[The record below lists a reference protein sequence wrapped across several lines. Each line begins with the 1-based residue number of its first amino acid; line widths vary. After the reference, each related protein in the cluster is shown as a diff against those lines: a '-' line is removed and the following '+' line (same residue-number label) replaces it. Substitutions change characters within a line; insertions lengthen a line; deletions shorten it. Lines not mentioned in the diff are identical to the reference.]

1 MAHESQSPS
10 FTPRRRWVVG
20 TDMLVRTV
28 LVLAVVVMANYLAGK
43 FFHREYLSEQ
53 TRTDLSERTKN
64 LVRSVTNEVKVIIYY
79 DREDEL
85 FSTIKAMLRE
95 YQTLNPRIQ
104 VETVDYL
111 RDAAE
116 AQRVKLKYKLPESQK
131 EDDKNFVI
139 FDAGENQRRPLN
151 GNLLADRDFVV
162 DQEKGKY
169 DRPIKAFKGEI
180 FFTSALLA
188 VTNPKPINAYVLHG
202 HGEHDFARGDEVDG
216 YLDFTTLLAQNMIKA
231 ELVSLRGTND
241 IPDDCDLLIV
251 AGPRSAISTNELEK
265 ISKYLDGGG
274 RMFALF
280 NSAST
285 ERFSG
290 LERILSRWNVIV
302 GLGSVQDPVNSLN
315 TLRALPGAD
324 VSVGAFSEHPAV
336 KPLLGYNLNL
346 ILPRPVGP
354 GKSTDNNPDS
364 PKVNVLFQTEKT
376 ATLAGDNTVKP
387 RSYPLAVAVER
398 AALPGVS
405 GRGATRMIV
414 VGDSFFLGNGP
425 MKIGAN
431 RDFADYALNWLVERS
446 HLVEGVGPKSMTDY
460 RIALTASQM
469 RTIQWLLLGGLPG
482 AILLLGALV
491 WLRRSK

>member
-1 MAHESQSPS
+1 
-10 FTPRRRWVVG
+10 
-20 TDMLVRTV
+20 
-28 LVLAVVVMANYLAGK
+28 
-43 FFHREYLSEQ
+43 
-53 TRTDLSERTKN
+53 
-64 LVRSVTNEVKVIIYY
+64 
-79 DREDEL
+79 
-85 FSTIKAMLRE
+85 
-95 YQTLNPRIQ
+95 
-104 VETVDYL
+104 
-111 RDAAE
+111 
-116 AQRVKLKYKLPESQK
+116 
-131 EDDKNFVI
+131 
-139 FDAGENQRRPLN
+139 
-151 GNLLADRDFVV
+151 LLADRDFVV
-162 DQEKGKY
+162 YEEKGRY

-188 VTNPKPINAYVLHG
+188 VTSPKPINAYVLQG

-216 YLDFTTLLAQNMIKA
+216 YLDFTTLLAQNMIRA

-241 IPDDCDLLIV
+241 IPADCDLLIV

-265 ISKYLDGGG
+265 ISRYLDGGG

-285 ERFSG
+285 NRVSG

-302 GLGSVQDPVNSLN
+302 GFGSVQDPVNSQN
-315 TLRALPGAD
+315 TLRAIPGAD

-354 GKSTDNNPDS
+354 ARSTDNNPDS
-364 PKVNVLFQTEKT
+364 PKVTVLFQTEKT
-376 ATLAGDNTVKP
+376 ATLFGDNQP

-398 AALPGVS
+398 AAPPGVS

-460 RIALTASQM
+460 RITLTASQM
-469 RTIQWLLLGGLPG
+469 STIQWLLLGGLPG
-482 AILLLGALV
+482 AILLLGTLV
-491 WLRRSK
+491 WLRRLK